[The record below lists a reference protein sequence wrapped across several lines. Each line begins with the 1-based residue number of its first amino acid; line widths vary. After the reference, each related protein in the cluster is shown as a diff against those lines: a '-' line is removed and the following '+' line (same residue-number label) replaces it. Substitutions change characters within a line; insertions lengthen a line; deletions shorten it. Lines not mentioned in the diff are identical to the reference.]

1 MRGRAREGRLAR
13 FCSSAPIWHSVA
25 ARSDAPSGIP
35 FDGIVWRERLRTGHF
50 SRADHQ
56 APDGFAFV
64 EGGSCRDLVWR
75 GHICWFSV
83 LARENLSVLRLARA
97 AFSEFRLAR
106 VNLLVFCLAR
116 VNLSVFCLTRENLLV
131 FRLTSLA
138 KRESVRFSL
147 AKRISS
153 KQGLAKRDSSK
164 RPLAKRKSSRLQT
177 PRLGDS
183 AKRDPH
189 RNLPSS
195 GMLSLLKTGPHELQC
210 VRSYDYLL
218 QGCVPCACKP
228 PRRKI
233 GPKGVND
240 A

>member
-97 AFSEFRLAR
+97 EFSEFRLAR
-106 VNLLVFCLAR
+106 VNLLVFCLA
-116 VNLSVFCLTRENLLV
+116 RENLLV

-138 KRESVRFSL
+138 KRESVRFTL

-164 RPLAKRKSSRLQT
+164 RPLPKRKSIRLQNPPQT
-177 PRLGDS
+177 EIQQIADPSPWRFREKGPAPQPAVVGD
-183 AKRDPH
+183 A
-189 RNLPSS
+189 LPV
-195 GMLSLLKTGPHELQC
+195 EN
-210 VRSYDYLL
+210 R
-218 QGCVPCACKP
+218 A
-228 PRRKI
+228 
-233 GPKGVND
+233 